1 MAKYKNLI
9 DVGNLNIDNNTLT
22 IDCVN
27 NRVGIGVS
35 DPSAG
40 LEVESDNGII
50 VSRNGYSQCLQFQ
63 PANSGIPTI
72 LGLGGSG
79 VHIGPT
85 SATGIRMDSSGNVGV
100 GTTAVAVGYKLT
112 NNGAFFVNAGGGSGI
127 TINGAAGGN
136 RILRFHTG
144 DISSN
149 SIRWGLAANATTEG
163 GSDAGSDFGIYRY
176 DDAGTYIS
184 EALTI
189 ERSTG
194 NVGLNCATPPAALSI
209 SAGNR
214 PDQDAVYIVGTPD
227 DGKSILCIRSNH
239 TSGATKNLIH
249 VARSGKEGLFVVNNS
264 EAVGIGTT
272 TPSRKLEISN
282 ARTETNFGT
291 NANSMFSLEN
301 DDTTVNNFASMQF
314 HDGSGL
320 GSAYI
325 GARFLRTN
333 KGGDLFFG
341 TRNDATGG
349 AYIRMTINDAGL
361 VGIANENP
369 SYTLDVTG
377 NINFTG
383 NLTLN
388 GSVYGGA
395 SGFWTSNVND
405 IYYTAGGIAIG
416 TSAPYAAKVTI
427 VNDTSTAY
435 ANVTPSIANF
445 AQVMVNNC
453 DHVSGGTFA
462 GLQFNLTGNSQNR
475 ISYIGSITEGS
486 GNRFASLVFGSDD
499 GGTRAEMMRIN
510 SDGNIG
516 IGTNNITDH
525 ASFSRALVVN
535 GPSGGAIYVKD
546 NDSSTDVGVFGQANT
561 CTYIE
566 NLAVGPIRFYTCNG
580 TDFSERMRIT
590 SSGTLAVGTEAP
602 ASQALLKADFAGD
615 LLLSTGT
622 TSTLYLQDTTN
633 WVQLISGD
641 MRFGLSSAEKMRI
654 TSDSRVGIGTT
665 PDADAGLHVDTTSFT
680 GASGGIF
687 MEDARTDANPWI
699 AVKNDVQQWQIQTAG
714 ARNDNFEIWDKTG
727 SSTKLAVTTAGNVG
741 IGDNNTQP
749 AYKLDVSGTIYG
761 ENLLSRNTYINKSYS
776 SNYNFSLYPELSD
789 GNIRPE
795 VLEYSSAN
803 SANVTYGN
811 TNESDAP
818 YAEYFATDGNLTL
831 CGGKIPVCA
840 GESVYGEV
848 WVKRA
853 SGATGTAGDLYFGV
867 VREDKDC
874 NPISTNA
881 GIIYFVSAEA
891 IPTDGVWHKYSGNLT
906 LPTSH
911 TPFNGSDGGPVRYIE
926 PHLLVNY
933 SAGTIPTCV
942 SNIVV
947 RKTNINS
954 DCGPTINLGHL
965 SLIENCSNTNQY
977 STGSY
982 DNIRISNID
991 QTTDN
996 WAGISFQDG
1005 FTEAASAVIQTRF
1018 KDHTNNYG
1026 ELHFSTRGSN
1036 GLSSNMV
1043 IDQDGCVGIGT
1054 DSPSDTTLTVAGNN
1068 TSVDLGGNSALSIL
1082 DGNADNEF
1090 VNLKFKTGTGGPL
1103 AYIGAKAIT
1112 TGVYPNSVGQL
1123 HFAIQN
1129 GSGRF
1134 NAMVIDED
1142 QQIGIGTTDPATRLQ
1157 IDDNGDGHIARFRG
1171 TGTNAGQRAI
1181 DIGVG
1186 NTDVS
1191 ALETQ
1196 QSYIYTTATNSAD
1209 SGLVLAAEGGTAAQ
1223 SGVLFYTGNVGSLTQ
1238 RMRIDRDGNVGIGDH
1253 DPAYKL
1259 HVVNEGLGL
1268 RVENT
1273 NTSFVG
1279 NAWQFL
1285 ANDAATVDAG
1295 ASNYALAVFQTAR
1308 PITSTGNIIR
1318 VVNSNIGE
1326 VFVVKDSGNVGIG
1339 EASPATILHAK
1350 SSSGIGKIRLE
1361 DDSGR
1366 IVELQSP
1373 SSGADNGRIGTIS
1386 NHDFEINAGNGNG
1399 TNFITFFTDGSEKV
1413 RIDNNGRL
1421 GIGQIPDD
1429 VQVDTSTIR
1438 IGGLLYVTGPKSETG
1453 SSNFVTGLHYN
1464 AYPDGQATFKAV
1476 VNSSTI
1482 DYRPSSYVQQYGQ
1495 HYFKVASSATADTA
1509 VAFTDAVTITQ
1520 SEVKIDKD
1528 WNLFTCSCSSNTTN
1542 HYIDINLCNT
1552 DFSILDVYATANPN
1566 DAGSTAY
1573 KDPFHFQIYNGT
1585 GWSGQLSNFIYAQMI
1600 SPPPRDNFASG
1611 SSLSPADYIEVY
1623 WTDGTNVTDSIA
1635 LTATPQYIRLC
1646 FTDGVGV
1653 RPYPNLNVIKRI

>member
-50 VSRNGYSQCLQFQ
+50 ISRSGYSQCLQFQ

-79 VHIGPT
+79 IHIGPS
-85 SATGIRMDSSGNVGV
+85 SATGIRMDGSGDVSI

-112 NNGAFFVNAGGGSGI
+112 NNGPFFVNAAGGTGI

-194 NVGLNCATPPAALSI
+194 NVGLNCATPPAALSV

-272 TPSRKLEISN
+272 TPSKKLEISN
-282 ARTETNFGT
+282 ARTETSFGS
-291 NANSMFSLEN
+291 NANSMLSLEN

-320 GSAYI
+320 GSVYI

-341 TRNDATGG
+341 TRNDATGS
-349 AYIRMTINDAGL
+349 AAIRMTINDAGL

-395 SGFWTSNVND
+395 NGFWTSNVND

-486 GNRFASLVFGSDD
+486 GNRFASLVFGADD
-499 GGTRAEMMRIN
+499 GNTRAEMMRIN

-516 IGTNNITDH
+516 VGTNNITDH
-525 ASFSRALVVN
+525 SNFSRALVVN

-622 TSTLYLQDTTN
+622 TSTLYLQNTTN
-633 WVQLISGD
+633 WVQLLSGD

-714 ARNDNFEIWDKTG
+714 ARNDNFEIWDT
-727 SSTKLAVTTAGNVG
+727 TAAATRLAVTTAGNVG
-741 IGDNNTQP
+741 IGANNTQP

-776 SNYNFSLYPELSD
+776 SNYNFSLYPELAD

-840 GESVYGEV
+840 GESIYGEV

-891 IPTDGVWHKYSGNLT
+891 IPTDGVWHKYSGTLT

-942 SNIVV
+942 SNI
-947 RKTNINS
+947 S
-954 DCGPTINLGHL
+954 DGGPTINLG
-965 SLIENCSNTNQY
+965 N
-977 STGSY
+977 
-982 DNIRISNID
+982 
-991 QTTDN
+991 
-996 WAGISFQDG
+996 
-1005 FTEAASAVIQTRF
+1005 
-1018 KDHTNNYG
+1018 
-1026 ELHFSTRGSN
+1026 
-1036 GLSSNMV
+1036 
-1043 IDQDGCVGIGT
+1043 VGIGT
-1054 DSPSDTTLTVAGNN
+1054 NAPQTVLHVKSTSSDNFG
-1068 TSVDLGGNSALSIL
+1068 I
-1082 DGNADNEF
+1082 
-1090 VNLKFKTGTGGPL
+1090 
-1103 AYIGAKAIT
+1103 AK
-1112 TGVYPNSVGQL
+1112 L
-1123 HFAIQN
+1123 
-1129 GSGRF
+1129 RL
-1134 NAMVIDED
+1134 ED
-1142 QQIGIGTTDPATRLQ
+1142 QQG
-1157 IDDNGDGHIARFRG
+1157 
-1171 TGTNAGQRAI
+1171 
-1181 DIGVG
+1181 
-1186 NTDVS
+1186 
-1191 ALETQ
+1191 
-1196 QSYIYTTATNSAD
+1196 
-1209 SGLVLAAEGGTAAQ
+1209 
-1223 SGVLFYTGNVGSLTQ
+1223 
-1238 RMRIDRDGNVGIGDH
+1238 RM
-1253 DPAYKL
+1253 
-1259 HVVNEGLGL
+1259 
-1268 RVENT
+1268 
-1273 NTSFVG
+1273 
-1279 NAWQFL
+1279 
-1285 ANDAATVDAG
+1285 
-1295 ASNYALAVFQTAR
+1295 
-1308 PITSTGNIIR
+1308 
-1318 VVNSNIGE
+1318 
-1326 VFVVKDSGNVGIG
+1326 
-1339 EASPATILHAK
+1339 
-1350 SSSGIGKIRLE
+1350 
-1361 DDSGR
+1361 
-1366 IVELQSP
+1366 VELQTP
-1373 SSGADNGRIGTIS
+1373 SSGADNGRIGTIT

-1399 TNFITFFTDGSEKV
+1399 TNVITFLTDGSEKV

-1438 IGGLLYVTGPKSETG
+1438 IGGLLYATGPKSETG

-1542 HYIDINLCNT
+1542 HYIDIDLCNT

-1566 DAGSTAY
+1566 DAGSTLY

-1585 GWSGQLSNFIYAQMI
+1585 GWTGQLSNFIYAQMI

-1623 WTDGTNVTDSIA
+1623 WTDGTNVADSIA

>member
-35 DPSAG
+35 DPTRNLTVSSPTNAVISVQNSAQSTEG
-40 LEVESDNGII
+40 VLNAPEG
-50 VSRNGYSQCLQFQ
+50 G
-63 PANSGIPTI
+63 TI
-72 LGLGGSG
+72 
-79 VHIGPT
+79 
-85 SATGIRMDSSGNVGV
+85 NVGTTGLYDLQLSTNNIEKMRITSDGSV
-100 GTTAVAVGYKLT
+100 GIGTTAVAVGYKLT
-112 NNGAFFVNAGGGSGI
+112 NNGAFFVNAGGGTGI

-149 SIRWGLAANATTEG
+149 SIRWGLAANATAEG
-163 GSDAGSDFGIYRY
+163 GSSAGSDFGIYRY

-194 NVGLNCATPPAALSI
+194 NVGLSCATPPAALSI
-209 SAGNR
+209 CAGNR

-272 TPSRKLEISN
+272 TPSKKLEISN

-416 TSAPYAAKVTI
+416 TSVPYAAKVTI

-486 GNRFASLVFGSDD
+486 GNRFASLVFAADD

-516 IGTNNITDH
+516 VGTNNITDH
-525 ASFSRALVVN
+525 ASFSRALVIN

-622 TSTLYLQDTTN
+622 TSTLYLQNTTN

-665 PDADAGLHVDTTSFT
+665 PEANRGLHVVTTSFP
-680 GASGGIF
+680 GPSGSVL
-687 MEDARTDANPWI
+687 MEDARTDASPSYNL
-699 AVKNDVQQWQIQTAG
+699 
-714 ARNDNFEIWDKTG
+714 RNDAQEWMIAIGGQRNNNFEIQDVTG
-727 SSTKLAVTTAGNVG
+727 SNTSHFVVTTAGNVG
-741 IGDNNTQP
+741 IGANNTQP

-776 SNYNFSLYPELSD
+776 SNYNFSLYPELAD

-891 IPTDGVWHKYSGNLT
+891 IPTDGVWHKYSGTLT

-942 SNIVV
+942 SNIIV

-954 DCGPTINLGHL
+954 DGGPTTNLG
-965 SLIENCSNTNQY
+965 N
-977 STGSY
+977 
-982 DNIRISNID
+982 
-991 QTTDN
+991 
-996 WAGISFQDG
+996 
-1005 FTEAASAVIQTRF
+1005 V
-1018 KDHTNNYG
+1018 
-1026 ELHFSTRGSN
+1026 
-1036 GLSSNMV
+1036 
-1043 IDQDGCVGIGT
+1043 
-1054 DSPSDTTLTVAGNN
+1054 
-1068 TSVDLGGNSALSIL
+1068 
-1082 DGNADNEF
+1082 
-1090 VNLKFKTGTGGPL
+1090 
-1103 AYIGAKAIT
+1103 
-1112 TGVYPNSVGQL
+1112 
-1123 HFAIQN
+1123 
-1129 GSGRF
+1129 
-1134 NAMVIDED
+1134 
-1142 QQIGIGTTDPATRLQ
+1142 GIGTTDPAYKLNVSQAQTGAVAMFETTSSTEGETARVFIDTPASQGRLQ
-1157 IDDNGDGHIARFRG
+1157 LGVVNNSSTPGGAGTFIQAGKNSNLPGLGIYAYAVVIGKDGQAGISRDSNALLQVDGGDLHLNHNQNQEGAALRFGTNTNQSFMQSNAWYDTTLQKGFYNQDGGGSVINFNTTTGANAGDISFSTAPSGIGGETTSIVSGIEYVITQTGNDVEYQGYGAANGTVNTSFISNQTTTVSTGSVRQHRIETERMRIKQDGSVGI
-1171 TGTNAGQRAI
+1171 GTNAPQT
-1181 DIGVG
+1181 V
-1186 NTDVS
+1186 
-1191 ALETQ
+1191 
-1196 QSYIYTTATNSAD
+1196 
-1209 SGLVLAAEGGTAAQ
+1209 
-1223 SGVLFYTGNVGSLTQ
+1223 
-1238 RMRIDRDGNVGIGDH
+1238 
-1253 DPAYKL
+1253 L
-1259 HVVNEGLGL
+1259 HVKS
-1268 RVENT
+1268 
-1273 NTSFVG
+1273 TSSDNF
-1279 NAWQFL
+1279 
-1285 ANDAATVDAG
+1285 
-1295 ASNYALAVFQTAR
+1295 
-1308 PITSTGNIIR
+1308 
-1318 VVNSNIGE
+1318 
-1326 VFVVKDSGNVGIG
+1326 GI
-1339 EASPATILHAK
+1339 AK
-1350 SSSGIGKIRLE
+1350 LRLE
-1361 DDSGR
+1361 DQQGR
-1366 IVELQSP
+1366 MVELQTP

-1386 NHDFEINAGNGNG
+1386 NHDFEINAGNGAGLNV
-1399 TNFITFFTDGSEKV
+1399 ITFLTDGSEKV

-1464 AYPDGQATFKAV
+1464 AYPDSQTTFKAV
-1476 VNSSTI
+1476 VNSSTF

-1542 HYIDINLCNT
+1542 HYIDIDLCNT

-1566 DAGSTAY
+1566 DAGSTSY

-1585 GWSGQLSNFIYAQMI
+1585 GWTGELSNFIYAQMI